1 VEVSPVKKTLL
12 FLFLLCTLKAA
23 ADPSAKGWFIGVK
36 LIGISFHPGKNINGA
51 LFKSGI
57 GKRNR
62 MAFNLGLAVTVEYK
76 FNNWFSLKLD
86 QAAFRDCAGKFAGLT
101 MFNLRYTQ
109 QLGKL
114 GDGSVGLGPFFFY
127 RKSWNTIDGY
137 VDEGFFRTGKHN
149 KWETKFVWYGG
160 ELEHN
165 YPLRKGLDL
174 STNILPGIPVVFA
187 LSSGVRF
194 SDPAGE

>member
-1 VEVSPVKKTLL
+1 M
-12 FLFLLCTLKAA
+12 
-23 ADPSAKGWFIGVK
+23 
-36 LIGISFHPGKNINGA
+36 GISFHPGKNINGPIFKTGLGKHNRAA
-51 LFKSGI
+51 LNF
-57 GKRNR
+57 
-62 MAFNLGLAVTVEYK
+62 GLAVGIEYK
-76 FNNWFSLKLD
+76 LNNYISLKLD
-86 QAAFRDCAGKFAGLT
+86 QAAFRDYAGKFAGMT

-137 VDEGFFRTGKHN
+137 VDESYFRFSKNN
-149 KWETKFVWYGG
+149 KWQTKFVWYGG

-187 LSSGVRF
+187 IASGLRF
-194 SDPAGE
+194 SDPTAE